1 MSDISHKLHDLLVRE
16 AHLRL
21 SREQLLPVLAEKE
34 KELQAI
40 GATKPRMLAFIAK
53 DKRAAWQA
61 QFEEAQSAVKLLRT
75 GVQQL
80 ENVGL
85 HLGKML
91 RDEIE
96 DLLRA
101 SCLEYSQGLA
111 AAQQKED
118 WARCLERFGQRLH
131 EFIQAVGNARNMAC
145 TGYTRAT
152 NMYSQ
157 QAVEGFM
164 LAITAGEKVEAEVRF
179 ANRLA
184 ELQAQM
190 FKDSGFGD
198 LPSLPR
204 LREVNYAVWVTSI
217 SGTSLA
223 EAQVQFDAL
232 IADTKELHET
242 GLTGLLAQAQL
253 AEESQDTAV
262 NNFLEAAWEQLRG
275 DIAPLINPEET
286 EENVAETEKMIVEAA
301 RAGVLGRLSTPADEV
316 HHFGVPVPETT

>member
-1 MSDISHKLHDLLVRE
+1 
-16 AHLRL
+16 
-21 SREQLLPVLAEKE
+21 
-34 KELQAI
+34 
-40 GATKPRMLAFIAK
+40 
-53 DKRAAWQA
+53 
-61 QFEEAQSAVKLLRT
+61 
-75 GVQQL
+75 
-80 ENVGL
+80 
-85 HLGKML
+85 
-91 RDEIE
+91 
-96 DLLRA
+96 
-101 SCLEYSQGLA
+101 
-111 AAQQKED
+111 
-118 WARCLERFGQRLH
+118 
-131 EFIQAVGNARNMAC
+131 
-145 TGYTRAT
+145 
-152 NMYSQ
+152 
-157 QAVEGFM
+157 
-164 LAITAGEKVEAEVRF
+164 
-179 ANRLA
+179 
-184 ELQAQM
+184 M